1 MFYGNC
7 WAWNRETLL
16 LRLILMTTA
25 DEPELPLMWPADS
38 APDDSPRPQISAV
51 DAWYSHLRHQAVET
65 VKRSITLP
73 GTQAGSLLGDSGDQL
88 YGLSM
93 RSVELFAGA
102 GGLALGCDLAGFE
115 PSIVAEWDRWACD
128 TVRENKAAGY
138 SVVRDW
144 AVHEGDVRDVEWSA
158 VTDVDLVSGGPPCQP
173 FSMGGKARA
182 ADDKRDMFPA
192 TAEVIRQLQPRAF
205 IVENVRGL
213 TRPAFANYFEYIQN
227 RLTFPEMAA
236 KPGELWIEHHARLQV
251 EMTTAHANTLEYRV
265 VPTLVNAADYGVP
278 QQRWR
283 VFLVGFRSDVSAEWS
298 FPRSTHSVDALVRD
312 QWVTGE
318 YWERNRV
325 SKAARPEPTP
335 RQLARAQRIREGSVE
350 PTGKPWR
357 TVREALAGLPA
368 PTVNGS
374 RRYLNHVLQPGARQ
388 YPGHTG
394 SPIDLP
400 AKALKAGGH
409 GVPGGENMALFPDGR
424 VRYFTV
430 RESARLQTF
439 PDRYELHGAWGEAMR
454 QLGNAVP
461 VRLAQ
466 IVAGTVRTHLEL
478 ATLREASKHSKRR
491 NGLTA

>member
-1 MFYGNC
+1 
-7 WAWNRETLL
+7 
-16 LRLILMTTA
+16 MTST
-25 DEPELPLMWPADS
+25 DEPELPLEWAAYSQPLGVPH
-38 APDDSPRPQISAV
+38 APVGAV
-51 DAWYSHLRHQAVET
+51 DVWYSHLRYQEVEK
-65 VKRSITLP
+65 VKQSITFP
-73 GTQAGSLLGDSGDQL
+73 DAEAGSLLSDSSAQL
-88 YGLSM
+88 YGLTM
-93 RSVELFAGA
+93 KSVELFAGA
-102 GGLALGCDLAGFE
+102 GGLALGCDLAGFK

-128 TVRENKAAGY
+128 TVRENKASGY

-144 AVHEGDVRDVEWSA
+144 AVHEGDVRDVDWSA
-158 VTDVDLVSGGPPCQP
+158 VTDIDLVSGGPPCQP
-173 FSMGGKARA
+173 FSTGGKARA

-227 RLTFPEMAA
+227 RLTFPDMAA
-236 KPGELWIEHHARLQV
+236 KPGELWTEHHARLQV
-251 EMTTAHANTLEYRV
+251 EMTTSRANALEYKV

-298 FPRSTHSVDALVRD
+298 FPGPTHSADSLVRD
-312 QWVTGE
+312 QWLTGE
-318 YWERNRV
+318 YWERNNV
-325 SKAARPEPTP
+325 SKAARPEPTA
-335 RQLARAQRIREGSVE
+335 RQLSRAQRIREGSVDA
-350 PTGKPWR
+350 TGRPWR

-466 IVAGTVRTHLEL
+466 IVAGSVRTHLEL
-478 ATLREASKHSKRR
+478 ATLRDASKRGNRR
-491 NGLTA
+491 SGLSA